1 MTSRL
6 YFVYY
11 NKSPKKRTPHKG
23 SIDIIYLP
31 VIFSVIGWLY
41 LKTIKMVSIDI
52 YLNYSEW
59 LISKNENRLVSTP
72 IVSIKEKKEERKT
85 ERKKE
90 KSKSLC
96 TSPVYLA
103 L

>member
-11 NKSPKKRTPHKG
+11 NKSPKKKTPYKG

-31 VIFSVIGWLY
+31 VIFSVIGWLH

-59 LISKNENRLVSTP
+59 LISKNENKLVSTL
-72 IVSIKEKKEERKT
+72 IVSIKEKRKKKKEEN
-85 ERKKE
+85 RKK
-90 KSKSLC
+90 
-96 TSPVYLA
+96 
-103 L
+103 